1 MTEPQEMTRERFAG
15 EAEALFSLKENL
27 RVSLLLR
34 YMEGW
39 DTGEIAAALGLP
51 VSLVKKQAVSR
62 PAGAAKKNSGKQ
74 GGGAR
79 MGNQ

>member
-1 MTEPQEMTRERFAG
+1 MTEPQEMTRERFVGA
-15 EAEALFSLKENL
+15 AEALFSLKENL

-34 YMEGW
+34 YMEG

>member
-27 RVSLLLR
+27 WVSLLLR

-51 VSLVKKQAVSR
+51 VSLVKNRLFRARRALQKRILESR
-62 PAGAAKKNSGKQ
+62 EEE
-74 GGGAR
+74 R
-79 MGNQ
+79 VWENQ